1 MIRLRPYKSCDAQY
15 IVKWIKN
22 EQEFRLWSADR
33 YDKYPIDADKLNEHY
48 DSYKDN
54 DSFWPM
60 TAFDENGVVGHL
72 IMRFTD
78 KNKMTIR
85 FGFVIVDDS
94 LRGKGYG
101 HEMLH
106 LAIKYAFEI
115 LKVNKITLGV
125 FERNKTAI
133 KCYKEVGFKEV
144 LHEEKHYHML
154 NQDWNCI
161 EMEIQGIQNK
171 VYENLVQLCKN
182 FQPNINM

>member
-94 LRGKGYG
+94 LRGRGYG

-171 VYENLVQLCKN
+171 VYENLIQLCKN